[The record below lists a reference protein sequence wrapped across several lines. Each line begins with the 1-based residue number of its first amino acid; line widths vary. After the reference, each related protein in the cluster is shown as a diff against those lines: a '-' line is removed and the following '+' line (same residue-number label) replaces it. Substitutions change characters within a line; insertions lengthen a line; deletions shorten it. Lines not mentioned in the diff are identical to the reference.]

1 MSKVN
6 QNPMLDFDLCL
17 QVTSMR
23 KEAQDYRNQLLSE
36 IRASV
41 GTRGQA
47 AAASTSASSSG
58 EQGAIKKKLENA
70 IVIMQEGLVERQAEV
85 GHPFKGRSSLKRQGR
100 DGSTS
105 GHPPLPSL
113 PHFRSACYFSR
124 R

>member
-1 MSKVN
+1 
-6 QNPMLDFDLCL
+6 
-17 QVTSMR
+17 MR

-36 IRASV
+36 IKASV

-85 GHPFKGRSSLKRQGR
+85 GCSLREVEECGGPRLLKVRSLISPVTFQR
-100 DGSTS
+100 
-105 GHPPLPSL
+105 
-113 PHFRSACYFSR
+113 F
-124 R
+124 